1 MPTDRGT
8 YTISE
13 LSREFGITTRTIRH
27 YEDIGLFTPVRRGQ
41 TRIFSNA
48 DRTKLKLILRGKR
61 LGLSLPE
68 SRDIINMYEPGQ
80 NNAQQ
85 LLKTIE
91 TITHQR
97 NRLTRQLE
105 DINKMLQDL
114 ARAETGCRAELETIR
129 KPRDKKK
136 R

>member
-1 MPTDRGT
+1 MPTDGTT

-27 YEDIGLFTPVRRGQ
+27 YEEIGLFTPRRRGQ

-68 SRDIINMYEPGQ
+68 SRDIINMYEPGKS
-80 NNAQQ
+80 NTQQ
-85 LLKTIE
+85 LLATIE
-91 TITHQR
+91 TISQQR
-97 NRLTRQLE
+97 QRLQR
-105 DINKMLQDL
+105 KLQDL
-114 ARAETGCRAELETIR
+114 KKMMADLDRAENGCRAELAASR
-129 KPRDKKK
+129 KLRDKKA

>member
-1 MPTDRGT
+1 MPTDGNT

-27 YEDIGLFTPVRRGQ
+27 YEEIGLFTPERRGQ

-61 LGLSLPE
+61 LGLTLPE
-68 SRDIINMYEPGQ
+68 SRDIINMYEPGK
-80 NNAQQ
+80 NNTQQ
-85 LLKTIE
+85 LLTTID
-91 TITHQR
+91 TINQQR
-97 NRLTRQLE
+97 QRLQRQ
-105 DINKMLQDL
+105 LQDL
-114 ARAETGCRAELETIR
+114 KKMMADLDRAENGCRAELEANR
-129 KPRDKKK
+129 KLRDKQT